1 MLSINRFKEMT
12 QYSSWYHPYTTDK
25 KYSKKVAYFSM
36 EFAIDQALKTYSGGL
51 GFLAGSHMRS
61 AYELKQNMIGI
72 GMLWKYGYY
81 DQGRH
86 EDGTLAPHFVQKRYS
101 FLEDTGIQVS
111 VRVVDNPNVQVRAYC
126 LKPEIFGTVPM
137 YFLSTDLPENDHLS
151 QTITDRLYDANEL
164 TRISQSIVLG
174 VGGAKVVEA
183 LGGAD
188 VYHLNEGHGL
198 PAFYYLKDKGLKK
211 ENFVFTTHT
220 PEKAGNEERAG
231 DLLNRMGFFTRNL
244 SEKEVKAETD
254 NGMLSYTVAALRHAK
269 KSNAVS
275 KIHAKVSK
283 DMWKGYKGI
292 SDIIPITN
300 AQNQSYWQ
308 DKALLTAMEKGNK
321 KAFAKRK
328 AELKSDLFKVVAD
341 QTGKIFDPQVL
352 TVVWARR
359 FAGYKRAD
367 LLLSDVERFEKL
379 LEDSKQP
386 VQVIWAG
393 KPYPRDFE
401 AIDVFNRLHRF
412 SLNHKNVAVLTG
424 YELELSRLLKLGSD
438 IWLNNPRITREASGT
453 SGMTAAMNGSVNLS
467 TYDGWI
473 PEFAKDGKNCYVIP
487 PADTSLP
494 LELHDKADYESL
506 YAILEKK
513 VVPTYYQKA
522 DKWLDLVFK
531 SMKDVLPEFG
541 SHRMAHQYYSELY

>member
-1 MLSINRFKEMT
+1 MT
-12 QYSSWYHPYTTDK
+12 QYSKWYHPYKTDK

-81 DQGRH
+81 DQGRNQ
-86 EDGTLAPHFVQKRYS
+86 DGTLAPHFVQKHYS

-111 VRVVDNPNVQVRAYC
+111 VRVVDNPNVQVRAFV

-151 QTITDRLYDANEL
+151 RTITDRLYDANEL
-164 TRISQSIVLG
+164 TRIGQSIVLG

-183 LGGAD
+183 LGGSD
-188 VYHLNEGHGL
+188 IIHLNEGHGL
-198 PAFYYLKDKGLKK
+198 PAFYYLKYNGYKK
-211 ENFVFTTHT
+211 ESFVFTTHT
-220 PEKAGNEERAG
+220 PEKAGNEEREG
-231 DLLNRMGFFTRNL
+231 ELLNKMAFFSRNL
-244 SEKEVKAETD
+244 TPKEIKEETD
-254 NGMLSYTVAALRHAK
+254 HGMLSYTVAALRHAK
-269 KSNAVS
+269 KANAVS
-275 KIHAKVSK
+275 KLHAKVSK
-283 DMWKGYKGI
+283 GMWKDYKGI
-292 SDIIPITN
+292 SKIIPITN

-308 DKALLTAMEKGNK
+308 DKTLAAAMEKGNK
-321 KAFAKRK
+321 KAFVKRK
-328 AELKSDLFKVVAD
+328 YELKSQLFKVVAD
-341 QTGKIFDPQVL
+341 QTGKIFDPSVL
-352 TVVWARR
+352 TIVWARR

-367 LLLSDVERFEKL
+367 LLLSQIERFEKI
-379 LEDSKQP
+379 LENDKHQ

-401 AIDVFNRLHRF
+401 AIDVFNRLHNF
-412 SLNHKNVAVLTG
+412 SLSHKNVAVLTG
-424 YELELSRLLKLGSD
+424 YELELSRLLKEGSD

-453 SGMTAAMNGSVNLS
+453 SGMTAAMNGSVNVS
-467 TYDGWI
+467 TDDGWI
-473 PEFAKDGKNCYVIP
+473 PEFAKDGKNCFVLP

-494 LELHDKADYESL
+494 LDKHDQVDYENL
-506 YAILEKK
+506 YKILEDK
-513 VVPTYYQKA
+513 VVPLYYDKN
-522 DKWLDLVFK
+522 DKWLDIAFA

-541 SHRMAHQYYSELY
+541 SHRMAAQYYDELY

>member
-1 MLSINRFKEMT
+1 MT
-12 QYSSWYHPYTTDK
+12 QYSKWYHPYKTDK

-81 DQGRH
+81 DQGRNQ
-86 EDGTLAPHFVQKRYS
+86 DGTLAPHFVQKHYS

-111 VRVVDNPNVQVRAYC
+111 VRVVDNPNVQVRAFV

-151 QTITDRLYDANEL
+151 RTITDRLYDANEL
-164 TRISQSIVLG
+164 TRIGQSIVLG

-183 LGGAD
+183 LGGSD
-188 VYHLNEGHGL
+188 IIHLNEGHGL
-198 PAFYYLKDKGLKK
+198 PAFYYLKDRGYKK

-220 PEKAGNEERAG
+220 PEKAGNEEREG
-231 DLLNRMGFFTRNL
+231 ELLNKMAFFSRTL
-244 SEKEVKAETD
+244 SPTEVKEEID
-254 NGMLSYTVAALRHAK
+254 HGMLSYTVAALRHAK
-269 KSNAVS
+269 KANAVS
-275 KIHAKVSK
+275 KLHAKVSK
-283 DMWKGYKGI
+283 GMWKDYKGI
-292 SDIIPITN
+292 SKIIPITN

-308 DKALLTAMEKGNK
+308 DKTLAAAMEKGNK
-321 KAFAKRK
+321 KAFVKRK
-328 AELKSDLFKVVAD
+328 HELKSQLFKVVAD
-341 QTGKIFDPQVL
+341 QTGKIFDPSVL
-352 TVVWARR
+352 TIVWARR

-367 LLLSDVERFEKL
+367 LLLSQIERFKKI
-379 LEDSKQP
+379 LENDKHQ

-401 AIDVFNRLHRF
+401 AIDVFNRLHDF
-412 SLNHKNVAVLTG
+412 SLSHKNVAVLTG
-424 YELELSRLLKLGSD
+424 YELELSRLLKEGSD

-453 SGMTAAMNGSVNLS
+453 SGMTAAMNGSVNVS
-467 TYDGWI
+467 TDDGWI
-473 PEFAKDGKNCYVIP
+473 PEFAKDGKNCFVLP

-494 LELHDKADYESL
+494 LDKHDQVDYENL
-506 YAILEKK
+506 YKILEDK
-513 VVPTYYQKA
+513 VVPLYYDKN
-522 DKWLDLVFK
+522 DKWLDIAFA
-531 SMKDVLPEFG
+531 SMKDVLPEFW
-541 SHRMAHQYYSELY
+541 SHRMAAQYYDELY

>member
-1 MLSINRFKEMT
+1 MT
-12 QYSSWYHPYTTDK
+12 KYSKWYHPYKIDK
-25 KYSKKVAYFSM
+25 KYTKKVAYFSM

-61 AYELKQNMIGI
+61 AFELKQNFIGI

-81 DQGRH
+81 DQGRN
-86 EDGTLAPHFVQKRYS
+86 EDGTLAPHFVQKHYS

-151 QTITDRLYDANEL
+151 RTITDRLYDANEL
-164 TRISQSIVLG
+164 TRIGQSIVLG
-174 VGGAKVVEA
+174 VGGAKVVEE

-198 PAFYYLKDKGLKK
+198 PAFYYLTDRGCKK
-211 ENFVFTTHT
+211 ENFAFTTHT
-220 PEKAGNEERAG
+220 PEKAGNEERDG
-231 DLLNRMGFFTRNL
+231 DLLNRMGFFSRTL
-244 SEKEVKAETD
+244 SDKELKENTD
-254 NGMLSYTVAALRHAK
+254 EGMLSYTVAALRHAK

-292 SDIIPITN
+292 SKIIPITN

-308 DKALLTAMEKGNK
+308 DKPLLAAMEKGNK
-321 KAFAKRK
+321 KAFVKRKLELK
-328 AELKSDLFKVVAD
+328 AELFKEVAD
-341 QTGKIFDPQVL
+341 QTGKIFDPKVL

-367 LLLSDVERFEKL
+367 LLLSDIKRFERL
-379 LEDSKQP
+379 LENNEQQ

-401 AIDVFNRLHRF
+401 AIDVFNRLHHF

-473 PEFAKDGKNCYVIP
+473 PEYAKDGKNCFVIP

-494 LELHDKADYESL
+494 LEQHDRADYENL
-506 YAILEKK
+506 YKILENK
-513 VVPTYYQKA
+513 VVPTYYGKN
-522 DKWLDLVFK
+522 DKWLDIVFS

-541 SHRMAHQYYSELY
+541 SHRMADQYYSELY